1 MVFPNILAKSK
12 SPCLRTELI
21 VLRVFQPQNLK
32 YASRPGGSARLALC
46 GTRRLA
52 TELSFEPCAQAG
64 QVTQLAMR
72 FVKEYVRATESDGEY
87 YADLIDRVLPHLMAL
102 RRAALGR
109 GTRCS
114 MCTASCDLGISVA
127 CAGGRKRTNQQKL
140 HDADTPLATPL
151 GGAKT
156 SWAVHAVRTVRKP
169 ERRKFQV
176 H

>member
-1 MVFPNILAKSK
+1 MQRRE
-12 SPCLRTELI
+12 LRAHVRPHLHCHWRLRLRQDKGTTRRCQAAFSHA
-21 VLRVFQPQNLK
+21 VLVH
-32 YASRPGGSARLALC
+32 
-46 GTRRLA
+46 TRRLA

-156 SWAVHAVRTVRKP
+156 SWAVHAVRKL

>member
-1 MVFPNILAKSK
+1 MNFVRL
-12 SPCLRTELI
+12 C
-21 VLRVFQPQNLK
+21 VLFFTVIG
-32 YASRPGGSARLALC
+32 ASGSAKTKVRRAGARPHSHAVLVH
-46 GTRRLA
+46 TRRLA
-52 TELSFEPCAQAG
+52 TVLSFEPCAQAG

>member
-1 MVFPNILAKSK
+1 VNFVRL
-12 SPCLRTELI
+12 C
-21 VLRVFQPQNLK
+21 VLFFTVIG
-32 YASRPGGSARLALC
+32 ASGSAKTKVRRAGARPHSHAVLVH
-46 GTRRLA
+46 TRRLA

-156 SWAVHAVRTVRKP
+156 SWAVHAVRKL